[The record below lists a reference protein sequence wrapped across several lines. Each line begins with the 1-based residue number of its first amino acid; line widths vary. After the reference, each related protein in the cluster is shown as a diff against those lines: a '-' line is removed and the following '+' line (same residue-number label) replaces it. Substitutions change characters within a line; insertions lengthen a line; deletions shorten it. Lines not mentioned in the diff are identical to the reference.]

1 MKNIP
6 FSGILA
12 VGDTKRQAADNYRS
26 LALGQNVAAYRDAGS
41 TMSFISNSSS
51 DTHMMFNPSNGG
63 VDIVRSDDLIADIE
77 FASESSSKDAYPYH
91 AVCSDGCGKHVVFD
105 SESLAKFCPVC
116 TCALS
121 AESSDETSDE
131 DEALALLDSIEETPE
146 GEESESSGD
155 TDSEDSDSEGE
166 DDAVE
171 GEDSDSE
178 GEDDTDF
185 GDDADEDDTEG
196 EDDAEE
202 EDDLSDLED
211 DGEESESSSDDG
223 VVVASDTREG
233 AARMF
238 LKETGVSTSSEGT
251 HEVDYVVCSSAD
263 CGAHI
268 MHNTESLSA
277 CPVCLSS
284 VQDPEDMQE
293 EAEAEDDLSD
303 LELDSESSDD
313 ADADDTDSEDDVDFD
328 DEGENDESEAED
340 DGETSESSTMQTAVS
355 FSSAGARSRFLELNK
370 QFLSQSSDA
379 QLEVDYVVCSS
390 ADCGAHIMSVSHTGF
405 CPVCASETQEPET
418 EGSDKVAQIMGD
430 LGVQEESTE
439 ESVEEPKAEEKPA
452 EESVEKPDAEAE
464 ETVEENPVSE
474 SGDNAPATMTEIDA
488 LALVDDTEEGAAD
501 NLDVSYSASVAGAS
515 QWTAFY
521 KGNPVAT
528 ARAVD
533 AGKNAD
539 LFDKPTFGQAVLS
552 AAAKIGVKPVLKDLG
567 FKPIVHR
574 VPVSVALSKM
584 VDERVEAER
593 ASLSADKQQH
603 AERFQAALAT
613 ATIGINRGFFKVNN
627 PLKAALCSDLA
638 TAGVRNPEAL
648 VDAAFAKSFEAF
660 SKVAHAKAE
669 EILARPPE
677 VQESLAS
684 AVLDM
689 SYMSEASALSAASLE
704 SRLSTIGVSASSDA
718 GANKNNN
725 IQQSTSGSMKSES
738 SSFEDDL
745 AIALGSLGANR
756 R

>member
-155 TDSEDSDSEGE
+155 TDSEEDDTEGEESDSEGE
-166 DDAVE
+166 E
-171 GEDSDSE
+171 SDS
-178 GEDDTDF
+178 EDDTDF
-185 GDDADEDDTEG
+185 GDDADEDENDG
-196 EDDAEE
+196 DGADD

-211 DGEESESSSDDG
+211 DGEESESSSDNG

-251 HEVDYVVCSSAD
+251 HEAEYVVCSSAD

-439 ESVEEPKAEEKPA
+439 ESVEEP
-452 EESVEKPDAEAE
+452 DAESE

-533 AGKNAD
+533 ADKNAD

>member
-155 TDSEDSDSEGE
+155 TDSEEDDTEGEESDS
-166 DDAVE
+166 
-171 GEDSDSE
+171 
-178 GEDDTDF
+178 EDDTDF
-185 GDDADEDDTEG
+185 GDDADEDENDG
-196 EDDAEE
+196 DGADD

-211 DGEESESSSDDG
+211 DGEESESSSDNG

-251 HEVDYVVCSSAD
+251 HEAEYVVCSSAD

-439 ESVEEPKAEEKPA
+439 ESVEEP
-452 EESVEKPDAEAE
+452 DAESE

-533 AGKNAD
+533 ADKNAD

>member
-105 SESLAKFCPVC
+105 SESLAKFCPMC

-131 DEALALLDSIEETPE
+131 DEALALLDSIEESPE
-146 GEESESSGD
+146 GEESESSSD
-155 TDSEDSDSEGE
+155 EDSSSEDAEGE

-171 GEDSDSE
+171 GDDADDADGEDE
-178 GEDDTDF
+178 GEDD
-185 GDDADEDDTEG
+185 ADLGDDTEG
-196 EDDAEE
+196 EDDADEE
-202 EDDLSDLED
+202 EGEDDLSDLED

-251 HEVDYVVCSSAD
+251 HEAEYVVCSSAD

-293 EAEAEDDLSD
+293 EATEDDLSD

-313 ADADDTDSEDDVDFD
+313 ADADDTNSEDDVDFD
-328 DEGENDESEAED
+328 DEGESDEIEAED

-379 QLEVDYVVCSS
+379 QLEVEYVVCSS

-418 EGSDKVAQIMGD
+418 EGSDKVAKIMGD
-430 LGVQEESTE
+430 LGVQD
-439 ESVEEPKAEEKPA
+439 EPKAEEKPA
-452 EESVEKPDAEAE
+452 EETVEEPKAEEKPAE

-584 VDERVEAER
+584 VDERVAAER

-613 ATIGINRGFFKVNN
+613 ATIGINRGFFKVHN

-725 IQQSTSGSMKSES
+725 IQQSTSGIMKSES